1 MEVQLLDRLNGHKL
15 NRWQQLLESAGL
27 AVDTLPER
35 TVLVWEDDELIATGS
50 RQGNL
55 LKYLAV
61 AESHQG
67 EDLTAKV
74 LTELRQDAF
83 RAGIRHLFLYTKPQN
98 KYLLSSLFFYPVA
111 QTASVL
117 LMEDRP
123 NGIREFLAGYP
134 AEESGPIVGAAVM
147 NCNPFTLGH
156 RYLIEQA
163 AMQCDR
169 LYVFVLS
176 EEQPPFPAADRLE
189 LVRRGTRDIPNVTV
203 LPTGPYLLSAATFPT
218 YFLQDREQAGSIQC
232 ALDLEIFTRYY
243 APHFHITRRFVGTEP
258 LSPMTAMYNEA
269 LKEALPKKGIEL
281 IELPR
286 LEIGGVPISA
296 SAVRALLGKQQAE
309 AVRALVPQVT
319 FDYLRT
325 HDLIE
330 GGPLCLNAD
339 QTIS

>member
-15 NRWQQLLESAGL
+15 NMWQQLLASAGL
-27 AVDTLPER
+27 TVDTLPER
-35 TVLVWEDDELIATGS
+35 TVLVWEGDELIATGS

-83 RAGIRHLFLYTKPQN
+83 RAGFHHLFLYTKPQN
-98 KYLLSSLFFYPVA
+98 KILLSSLFFHPVA
-111 QTASVL
+111 QTESVL
-117 LMEDRP
+117 LMEDKP
-123 NGIREFLAGYP
+123 GGIREFLAAYP
-134 AEESGPIVGAAVM
+134 TEESDGVVGAAVM

-156 RYLIEQA
+156 RYLIEEA
-163 AMQCDR
+163 AKQCDR

-176 EEQPPFPAADRLE
+176 EEQAPFPAADRLE
-189 LVRRGTRDIPNVTV
+189 LVRQGTQDIPNVTV

-218 YFLQDREQAGSIQC
+218 YFLKDREQAGCIQC
-232 ALDLEIFTRYY
+232 ALDTEIFTRYY
-243 APHFHITRRFVGTEP
+243 APHFHITRRFVGAEP

-286 LEIGGVPISA
+286 LESDGKPISA
-296 SAVRALLGKQQAE
+296 SAVRALLGIGQPE
-309 AVRALVPQVT
+309 ALRELVPPTT
-319 FDYLRT
+319 FAYLQQQ
-325 HDLIE
+325 DMI
-330 GGPLCLNAD
+330 
-339 QTIS
+339 

>member
-1 MEVQLLDRLNGHKL
+1 MEVQLLDRLTGYKL
-15 NRWQQLLESAGL
+15 NMWQQLLESAGL
-27 AVDTLPER
+27 TADTLPER
-35 TVLVWEDDELIATGS
+35 TVLVWEGDELVATGS
-50 RQGNL
+50 RQGDL

-67 EDLTAKV
+67 EDLTARV

-98 KYLLSSLFFYPVA
+98 KYLFSSLFFYPVA

-134 AEESGPIVGAAVM
+134 AEESGSIVGAAVM

-156 RYLIEQA
+156 RYLIQEA
-163 AMQCDR
+163 AKQCDR

-176 EEQPPFPAADRLE
+176 QEQPPFSAADRLE
-189 LVRRGTRDIPNVTV
+189 LVRRGTQDIPNVTV
-203 LPTGPYLLSAATFPT
+203 LPTGPYLLSTATFPT
-218 YFLQDREQAGSIQC
+218 YFLKDREQAGSIQC
-232 ALDLEIFTRYY
+232 ALDAEIFTRYY

-269 LKEALPKKGIEL
+269 LKAALPQKGIEL

-286 LEIGGVPISA
+286 LECDGKPISA
-296 SAVRALLGKQQAE
+296 SAVRALLGTGQPE
-309 AVRALVPQVT
+309 ALRELVPPTT
-319 FDYLRT
+319 FTYLRQQNM
-325 HDLIE
+325 I
-330 GGPLCLNAD
+330 
-339 QTIS
+339 